1 MTALMVFLKVPLPAQ
16 PAQFLV
22 MLVLVAVASVGIG
35 LLISSVS
42 STDSQAIQLTMIVL
56 LLSIFFTGFFLEVTG
71 FLWPAWIITL
81 LLPMSYAVYGFQLL
95 MLVGSSPQLFV
106 WIGLGVVSIIYYGLT
121 AVIMRRQ
128 YRNVMN

>member
-1 MTALMVFLKVPLPAQ
+1 
-16 PAQFLV
+16 

-81 LLPMSYAVYGFQLL
+81 LLPMSYAVYGFQQL
-95 MLVGSSPQLFV
+95 MLVGNPPQLFV
-106 WIGLGVVSIIYYGLT
+106 WIGLGVVTLIYYGLT

-128 YRNVMN
+128 YRNVLD